1 MLNCWVELRCNS
13 SVWQQSC
20 PYKIQSATQ
29 RGQAV
34 ARCRAGA
41 GHTDITHY
49 YHPQDWNCFA
59 ADKLTQ
65 ADHSIQYSIDQN
77 FKSKMGSWGWQ
88 DEGWNTS
95 KALYY
100 KVNKNKNMY
109 GLVYGSVSKLKRTGL
124 GTCMIIIELWT
135 IQQQPEYF
143 FAHSVRECAQSTV
156 HIIMTRRKL
165 VSKWSMFLS
174 CAINVHRT
182 LKDSDSLVWFVF
194 KLCFPICRHFTDTDS
209 NVCLFQVT
217 VTMAEWTATFPA
229 VCRSP
234 RCPAWPRSPSVS
246 RDFVITQ
253 RYPWAHTTLSIL
265 SIRDSFTCY
274 YFEYTST
281 AAYLDCVRRF

>member
-1 MLNCWVELRCNS
+1 MWFYDFHRIYNFLEFLFLFYKWCDTICPDSELNHCRVLNCWVELRCNS

-95 KALYY
+95 KALYC
-100 KVNKNKNMY
+100 KVNKYKNMY

-124 GTCMIIIELWT
+124 WTCMIIIIELWT
-135 IQQQPEYF
+135 IQQQP
-143 FAHSVRECAQSTV
+143 
-156 HIIMTRRKL
+156 
-165 VSKWSMFLS
+165 
-174 CAINVHRT
+174 
-182 LKDSDSLVWFVF
+182 D
-194 KLCFPICRHFTDTDS
+194 
-209 NVCLFQVT
+209 
-217 VTMAEWTATFPA
+217 
-229 VCRSP
+229 
-234 RCPAWPRSPSVS
+234 
-246 RDFVITQ
+246 
-253 RYPWAHTTLSIL
+253 
-265 SIRDSFTCY
+265 
-274 YFEYTST
+274 
-281 AAYLDCVRRF
+281 